1 MKSEGRDLLLR
12 GAAELGL
19 DVSAH
24 LDTFAR
30 LLELLQE
37 GNSRLNLT
45 ALNTEHDVVLKHF
58 VDSLSCLRG
67 RMLEGEGPN
76 EGLRVLDLGTGAG
89 FPALPLAIVR
99 PGLQIVPVDATR
111 KKIEYVAA
119 TAQALALGNVH
130 PLVGRAE
137 TLGHDPAH
145 REQYDRVVVRAV
157 ASLPVLTELAL
168 PLLRV
173 GGVMVAQKG
182 AIQGE
187 LASGRRAAGM
197 LGGVLEN
204 VLTFALPVSGD
215 PRTLVCIRK
224 VAPTPGG
231 YPRRE
236 GVPAKSPLS
245 CGSR

>member
-1 MKSEGRDLLLR
+1 MKAEGRELLLR
-12 GAAELGL
+12 GAAELGM
-19 DVSAH
+19 DVTTH
-24 LDTFAR
+24 LEIFAR

-45 ALNTEHDVVLKHF
+45 SLNTEQDIVLKHF

-67 RMLEGEGPN
+67 GMLDGE
-76 EGLRVLDLGTGAG
+76 LRVLDLGTGAG
-89 FPALPLAIVR
+89 FPALPLAMVR
-99 PGLQIVPVDATR
+99 PELQMVPVDATR
-111 KKIEYVAA
+111 KKIEFVTA
-119 TAQALALGNVH
+119 TARALALSNVH

-145 REQYDRVVVRAV
+145 RGQYDRVVVRAV

-168 PLLRV
+168 PLLKV
-173 GGVMVAQKG
+173 GGLMVAQKG
-182 AIQGE
+182 ALQDDE

-197 LGGVLEN
+197 LGGVLED
-204 VLTFALPVSGD
+204 VQTFALPVSGD
-215 PRTLVCIRK
+215 PRTLVCVRK
-224 VAPTPGG
+224 TAPTPGK

-245 CGSR
+245 